1 MQNAGRN
8 DVSEPLC
15 CTANQ
20 KGKWKIC
27 HWHRQVA
34 MGSRWKIKTSRQ
46 RHGDVFLK
54 INFHKRKYSPVVV
67 GFDVSKSSTYS
78 TNIRQSLPR
87 RNREKRNSDISL
99 YRKQKGIP
107 GRTVKKLAPFVVS
120 LLFFGRIL

>member
-1 MQNAGRN
+1 
-8 DVSEPLC
+8 
-15 CTANQ
+15 
-20 KGKWKIC
+20 
-27 HWHRQVA
+27 
-34 MGSRWKIKTSRQ
+34 MGSRWEVKTSTQ
-46 RHGDVFLK
+46 RHGDVFSESNLR
-54 INFHKRKYSPVVV
+54 KRKYSPVVV
-67 GFDVSKSSTYS
+67 VFGVLKSSTYS